1 MSTVSI
7 GQNRVKNVE
16 ILWKRGYALDF
27 FVNYWFSPIH
37 DFPVAAYR
45 WTREGWTA

>member
-16 ILWKRGYALDF
+16 FLLKRGYELDF
-27 FVNYWFSPIH
+27 FVNFWFSRRH
-37 DFPVAAYR
+37 DFPV
-45 WTREGWTA
+45 GPV